1 MIFTSVGHFISEE
14 MLKEG
19 HSEMEGDKAVGSDG
33 ITKEEYKRNYMLEK
47 RKTNYVLLWWPYE
60 KVQPTLKCCS
70 EIVVYAEGKLHM
82 VTVLQGVGCGKIAR
96 PVLSRGVPRKGHIY
110 SPGA

>member
-19 HSEMEGDKAVGSDG
+19 HSEMEGDKAVGNDG

-47 RKTNYVLLWWPYE
+47 RKTNYVLLWWPMR
-60 KVQPTLKCCS
+60 KC
-70 EIVVYAEGKLHM
+70 
-82 VTVLQGVGCGKIAR
+82 
-96 PVLSRGVPRKGHIY
+96 SRH
-110 SPGA
+110 